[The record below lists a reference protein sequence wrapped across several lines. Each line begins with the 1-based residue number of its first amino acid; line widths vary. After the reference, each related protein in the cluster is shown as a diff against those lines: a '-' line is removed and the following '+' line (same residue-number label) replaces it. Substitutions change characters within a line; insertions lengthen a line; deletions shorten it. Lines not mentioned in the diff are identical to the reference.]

1 MYLQKIKAVFLKT
14 QPQEYSLLLF
24 SQSCSTLSNL
34 MDCSPPGSS
43 VLWIFQT
50 RMLKWVAISSSRGS
64 SQPRAQTCISCKSPA
79 LQADS
84 FTAEPQS
91 KKVVT
96 VSPLLS
102 EFQAVRGT
110 TDPNQYSHFSDYNF
124 LLKITLFK

>member
-1 MYLQKIKAVFLKT
+1 LDFPDKDAGVGCHFLLQGIFPT
-14 QPQEYSLLLF
+14 QG
-24 SQSCSTLSNL
+24 SNL
-34 MDCSPPGSS
+34 HLLQ
-43 VLWIFQT
+43 V
-50 RMLKWVAISSSRGS
+50 
-64 SQPRAQTCISCKSPA
+64 SCKSPA

-91 KKVVT
+91 KKVAT

-124 LLKITLFK
+124 LFKITLCE